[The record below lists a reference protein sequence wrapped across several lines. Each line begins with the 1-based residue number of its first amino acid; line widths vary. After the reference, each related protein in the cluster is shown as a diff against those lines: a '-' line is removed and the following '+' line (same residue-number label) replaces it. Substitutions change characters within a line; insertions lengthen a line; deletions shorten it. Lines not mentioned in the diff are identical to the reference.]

1 MHESSF
7 DKMRRFRDQYLADR
21 MSDAL
26 TIYDLGSLDVNGS
39 YRPLFDEVAWQYRGM
54 DMSPG
59 KNVDMV
65 LKNPYHW
72 SEVKSNTVDVII
84 SGQAFE
90 HMDYFWVT
98 MLEVARVLK
107 VGGLCCIIA
116 PSSGYEHRYPVD
128 CYRFYRDGFA
138 ALAHFAS
145 LQILENSIQKDADPR
160 YVKDDSNVWKDAQL
174 ICRKPDI
181 SRLSTFKSDLRRFIL
196 HRVHLLLCR

>member
-7 DKMRRFRDQYLADR
+7 DKMRRFRDRYLADR
-21 MSDAL
+21 LSDRL

-39 YRPLFDEVAWQYRGM
+39 YRPLFDEAAWQYRGL
-54 DMSPG
+54 DMSAG

-65 LKNPYHW
+65 LENPYHW
-72 SEVKSNTVDVII
+72 SEIKSNSVDVVI

-107 VGGLCCIIA
+107 AGGLCCIIA

-138 ALAHFAS
+138 ALARYAT
-145 LQILENSIQKDADPR
+145 LDILENAIQKEADPR

-174 ICRKPDI
+174 ICRKPQT
-181 SRLSTFKSDLRRFIL
+181 SWLSGLKSDLRRFIL
-196 HRVHLLLCR
+196 HRAHLLLCR